1 MQYAGF
7 WKRFSSV
14 ILDFIILIPI
24 SIFILWVGSF
34 SKTIHLIAII
44 PNTLLFFAYYI
55 YMNANYG
62 GTFGKLIMGIKIKKI
77 DGETIHYKEA
87 FLRNIVDLA
96 FGIIIVFM
104 QAYILF
110 NISDPSYDNL
120 SWFKQA
126 GFLHKNM
133 PKAYHPIYTAS
144 QIWIWSELLVLLFN
158 KKKRAL
164 HDFIAGTVVLDM
176 KKKVVPDMPTED
188 KLDAILLKL
197 NK

>member
-7 WKRFSSV
+7 WKRLSSV
-14 ILDFIILIPI
+14 ILDFIILMPI

-34 SKTIHLIAII
+34 SKTIHLIVII
-44 PNTLLFFAYYI
+44 PHTLLFFAYHI

-62 GTFGKLIMGIKIKKI
+62 GTFGKLIMGIKITKV

-87 FLRNIVDLA
+87 FLRNIVDLS

-104 QAYILF
+104 QAYTLF

-126 GFLHKNM
+126 VFLHENM
-133 PKAYHPIYTAS
+133 PQAYNPIYTAS
-144 QIWIWSELLVLLFN
+144 QIWIWSELIVLLFN
-158 KKKRAL
+158 QKKRAL
-164 HDFIAGTVVLDM
+164 HDFIAGTVVLDI
-176 KKKVVPDMPTED
+176 KKKVLPDIPTED